1 MPARTDNRI
10 QLSLDFERRRIIPV
24 PQAAK
29 IWGISTDT
37 FKRHYPHLI
46 RKLSPRRNGVRLGDV
61 LDAEP
66 ESAA

>member
-1 MPARTDNRI
+1 V
-10 QLSLDFERRRIIPV
+10 S
-24 PQAAK
+24 QAAEFN
-29 IWGISTDT
+29 GISEDT

-46 RKLSPRRNGVRLGDV
+46 RKLSPRRNGVRLRDV